1 MRVTLTPYHHR
12 CENWDIDGKIEQLL
26 MWFQELPEVNMRS
39 TSGEAED
46 RILTIISYFLSP
58 YITIMEQL
66 ERIWDLV
73 NNFASAVGSWVER
86 SITGLFGSSNARYLK
101 RLETK
106 IEAINSL
113 EPRYEAMTD
122 AELRA
127 QTDEFKHR
135 LSAGETLDDLLIE
148 SFAVCR
154 EAGRR
159 FLSMRHYD
167 VQLIGGMVLHSG
179 AIAEMITG
187 EGKTLVCNT
196 PGLSQCARRQG
207 RARYY
212 SK

>member
-1 MRVTLTPYHHR
+1 
-12 CENWDIDGKIEQLL
+12 
-26 MWFQELPEVNMRS
+26 
-39 TSGEAED
+39 
-46 RILTIISYFLSP
+46 
-58 YITIMEQL
+58 MEQL

-73 NNFASAVGSWVER
+73 SNFASAVGSWVER
-86 SITGLFGSSNARYLK
+86 TITGLFGSSNARYLK
-101 RLETK
+101 RLEAK

-113 EPRYEAMTD
+113 EPRYEMMTD

-135 LSAGETLDDLLIE
+135 LSAGETLDDLLVE
-148 SFAVCR
+148 AFAVCR

-187 EGKTLVCNT
+187 EGKTLVATLPAYLNALEGKGVHVIT
-196 PGLSQCARRQG
+196 VNDYLARRDMG
-207 RARYY
+207 MDGSSLYGTRPYSWCHSVRYG
-212 SK
+212 S